1 MCTTLSSNHLT
12 LVPENILA
20 AFQPFADLGFC
31 WLSGVGNT
39 TLKVESFKFLET
51 QLPETSKKTSSRKKH
66 VLKRS
71 SSRKGKSSRTGS
83 ARKPRIA
90 QHGTAHRSRSHGGIG
105 ETYVFECTRQGCG
118 YRIVREEKAEVGD
131 VRFDLKCPKCHNSE
145 FKCLG
150 KGDLPES
157 LELSLPTSTLD
168 FNNISPV
175 DLGSN

>member
-1 MCTTLSSNHLT
+1 MCTTLSSNRST

-20 AFQPFADLGFC
+20 ALQLFAGLSFC
-31 WLSGVGNT
+31 RFSGVGNT
-39 TLKVESFKFLET
+39 ILKVESFKCLET
-51 QLPETSKKTSSRKKH
+51 QLPETNRKTSSRKKS
-66 VLKRS
+66 VSKRS
-71 SSRKGKSSRTGS
+71 SSQKRKSSGTSSVRKLRT
-83 ARKPRIA
+83 AR
-90 QHGTAHRSRSHGGIG
+90 HGTAHRSRSHGAIG

-131 VRFDLKCPKCHNSE
+131 VRFDLKCPKCHNGE

-157 LELSLPTSTLD
+157 LELSLPGSTLD
-168 FNNISPV
+168 FNSIRPV